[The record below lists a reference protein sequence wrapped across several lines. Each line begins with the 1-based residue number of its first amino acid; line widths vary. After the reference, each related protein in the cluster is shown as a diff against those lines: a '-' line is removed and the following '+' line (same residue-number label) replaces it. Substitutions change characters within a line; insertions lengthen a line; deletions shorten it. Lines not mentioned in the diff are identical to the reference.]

1 MIMFREDGKEVY
13 RNIIVRIN
21 AKDDMMIKSITIEKA
36 TIKLIDEFVVIDNDK
51 RTMVIRKDRV
61 VSVECNR

>member
-1 MIMFREDGKEVY
+1 MFREDGKEVY

-21 AKDDMMIKSITIEKA
+21 EKDDVLSNITIEKA
-36 TIKLIDEFVVIDNDK
+36 TIKLIDEFIVIDNDK
-51 RTMVIRKDRV
+51 RTIVIRKDRV

>member
-1 MIMFREDGKEVY
+1 MFREDGKEVY

>member
-1 MIMFREDGKEVY
+1 MFREDGKEVY
-13 RNIIVRIN
+13 RNIIIRIN